1 MSASSSPLSAR
12 AQSHEA
18 VFSAA
23 PSALGPPSPPTPLH
37 FTLVLQTP
45 AAAMPPSFVT
55 CYICGREFGTRSI
68 GIHVPKCAAKWE
80 AQQEQL
86 PRVRR
91 TRAGSGN
98 TMTSC
103 VQGER
108 RAVPAAPANF
118 DKILRG
124 ELRGAELARVNQQA
138 AEDYNTSALETCSHC
153 GRSANI
159 KHLHSA
165 VVLDNGVVDVH
176 CT

>member
-1 MSASSSPLSAR
+1 MLCCSLSAGP
-12 AQSHEA
+12 AHT
-18 VFSAA
+18 
-23 PSALGPPSPPTPLH
+23 ALTATLTTLH
-37 FTLVLQTP
+37 TRLADTGHSDQQP

-165 VVLDNGVVDVH
+165 VVLENGVVDVH